1 MDPTLDELVG
11 AVDLFGG
18 LSREELIGGFED
30 IGARM
35 GGDVDINAL
44 NLRIDEAI
52 EKYYLIE
59 VADQGL
65 LVAGPSALP
74 ELPEGGED
82 LPHLILVGEREI
94 NREELEKG
102 VAERLGKEV
111 EIAIFEKDR
120 NQIESLL
127 DVCYDLEM
135 WAGVDV
141 DGIRKKLERIIDGRG
156 DIEE

>member
-18 LSREELIGGFED
+18 LSREELVGGFQD

-35 GGDVDINAL
+35 GDDVDIKVL

-52 EKYYLIE
+52 EKYYLVE

-135 WAGVDV
+135 WAGVDI
-141 DGIRKKLERIIDGRG
+141 DGIRKKLERIIDSRG

>member
-18 LSREELIGGFED
+18 LSREELVGGFQD

-35 GGDVDINAL
+35 GDDVDIKVL

-52 EKYYLIE
+52 EKYYLVE
-59 VADQGL
+59 VADRGL

-135 WAGVDV
+135 WAEVDV

>member
-1 MDPTLDELVG
+1 
-11 AVDLFGG
+11 
-18 LSREELIGGFED
+18 
-30 IGARM
+30 
-35 GGDVDINAL
+35 
-44 NLRIDEAI
+44 
-52 EKYYLIE
+52 
-59 VADQGL
+59 
-65 LVAGPSALP
+65 

>member
-18 LSREELIGGFED
+18 LSREELVGGFQD

-35 GGDVDINAL
+35 GDDVDIKVL

-52 EKYYLIE
+52 EKYYLVE

-135 WAGVDV
+135 WAEVDV

>member
-35 GGDVDINAL
+35 GDYVDIRAL

-52 EKYYLIE
+52 EKYYLVE
-59 VADQGL
+59 VVDQGL

-82 LPHLILVGEREI
+82 LPHLILVREREI
-94 NREELEKG
+94 NRKEVEKG
-102 VAERLGKEV
+102 VVERISKEI
-111 EIAIFEKDR
+111 EMAIFEKDR
-120 NQIESLL
+120 DRMESLL
-127 DVCYDLEM
+127 DVCYDLEI
-135 WAGVDV
+135 WAEIDA
-141 DGIRKKLERIIDGRG
+141 DGIRKKLEGIIDSIW

>member
-1 MDPTLDELVG
+1 MDPTLDEIVG

-18 LSREELIGGFED
+18 LSREELVGGFQH

-35 GGDVDINAL
+35 GDDVDIKVL

-52 EKYYLIE
+52 EKYYLVE

-74 ELPEGGED
+74 ELPEGGDD

-102 VAERLGKEV
+102 VA
-111 EIAIFEKDR
+111 
-120 NQIESLL
+120 
-127 DVCYDLEM
+127 
-135 WAGVDV
+135 
-141 DGIRKKLERIIDGRG
+141 
-156 DIEE
+156 

>member
-30 IGARM
+30 IGARI
-35 GGDVDINAL
+35 GGDLDINAL

-52 EKYYLIE
+52 EKYYLVE
-59 VADQGL
+59 VVEQGL

-111 EIAIFEKDR
+111 EIAILC
-120 NQIESLL
+120 I
-127 DVCYDLEM
+127 
-135 WAGVDV
+135 
-141 DGIRKKLERIIDGRG
+141 
-156 DIEE
+156 